1 MTRTG
6 RLGQAACARA
16 CPLKGA
22 AATAVNK
29 VRRVRAVPG
38 MARSVSFDGTLAPD
52 RGCERP
58 LRLACVFAV
67 VLAVLD
73 AAAEF
78 QVGEEALRLDP
89 AGVAAIAAPGGE
101 LLDRL
106 IETAAGGI
114 DPGQAVGGLEGR
126 DVGQSAVL
134 VALQPHAAAAAHLR
148 HLVEREEYHL
158 AVLADCRDE
167 LALDRRDGARCVGRL
182 DVEHLLALAG
192 IAQTLVLG
200 HDESPARFARDHE
213 LAAAL
218 IAEHRDDIGLLLD
231 LTVEPDRLAVA
242 AAAGQ
247 LGRF

>member
-38 MARSVSFDGTLAPD
+38 MARSVSFDGTLTPD

-58 LRLACVFAV
+58 LRLACVLAV
-67 VLAVLD
+67 VLAVLH
-73 AAAEF
+73 ASAEF
-78 QVGEEALRLDP
+78 QVGEETFRLDP
-89 AGVAAIAAPGGE
+89 ASNAAIAAPGGE

-106 IETAAGGI
+106 IEAAAGGI
-114 DPGQAVGGLEGR
+114 DPGQAVAGLKRR

-148 HLVEREEYHL
+148 HLVEREDHHL
-158 AVLADCRDE
+158 AVFADCRDE
-167 LALDRRDGARCVGRL
+167 LAIDRRDGARFIRRL
-182 DVEHLLALAG
+182 DVEDLLALAG
-192 IAQTLVLG
+192 IAQAFVLG
-200 HDESPARFARDHE
+200 HDESPARFARNHE
-213 LAAAL
+213 LTAAL
-218 IAEHRDDIGLLLD
+218 IAEHRYD
-231 LTVEPDRLAVA
+231 
-242 AAAGQ
+242 
-247 LGRF
+247 